1 MNECCANCKFNVKLQ
16 MWDYSLI
23 DKGQWK
29 FEHEGFVCLLFA
41 SEGTVIHMRGV
52 NENSEY
58 CECFTPKEEQD
69 G

>member
-1 MNECCANCKFNVKLQ
+1 MSVVRTV
-16 MWDYSLI
+16 SLTSSY
-23 DKGQWK
+23 K
-29 FEHEGFVCLLFA
+29 
-41 SEGTVIHMRGV
+41 GTVIHMRGV